1 VLSATDQE
9 WDLDFVQE
17 VLATGQRVR
26 VLSVL
31 DAYTREW
38 LALEVDTSFASQ
50 QVTRLPEQV
59 MEERG
64 RAQSLRCDNGPELT
78 SQHFLDWCVEQKIQ
92 LVQTKPGRPR
102 QNGPVERSQGEFR
115 DECLKVSWFR
125 NLFEARERVQTW
137 RQEYNHARSP
147 FSLGYRTPEE
157 FAGGAAAPPPSSP
170 TLAGILKMEGNGP
183 ESAANVVSAGVRT

>member
-1 VLSATDQE
+1 
-9 WDLDFVQE
+9 
-17 VLATGQRVR
+17 VR

-147 FSLGYRTPEE
+147 FSLGYRTP
-157 FAGGAAAPPPSSP
+157 
-170 TLAGILKMEGNGP
+170 
-183 ESAANVVSAGVRT
+183 